1 MQTITIIADK
11 RFCPFVREHL
21 KNRDRE
27 FLGCLN
33 KELESERIT
42 YTAKVRD
49 RDFVYKISDLLTGC
63 IISVYEDYLLN
74 RIVEENYR
82 DFSNFEKEKI
92 IGVAKEIIDGK
103 DNVVDKIFFVK
114 RKNYIYKRLVE
125 FLFNNEII
133 RLEGFIY
140 FRLKEYS
147 KDLELI
153 LEKAVDVYLTEREYD
168 EFVNLLKYFIEIQEP
183 KIDVVYLTVYENGD
197 FKLCNKFDQDVS
209 YLYIDDMREEFFSSK
224 LSKEDVLLGAL
235 ITISPAKIVLNKEY
249 EGELDG
255 EIFNTIKNIFSDRIS
270 IGNIN

>member
-11 RFCPFVREHL
+11 RFCPFVREYL
-21 KNRDRE
+21 KNRENE
-27 FLGCLN
+27 FLGCFN
-33 KELESERIT
+33 KEIESERIT

-74 RIVEENYR
+74 GIVEESYSN
-82 DFSNFEKEKI
+82 FSNFEKEKI

-103 DNVVDKIFFVK
+103 DSVVDKIFFVK

-125 FLFNNEII
+125 FLSNNEII

-153 LEKAVDVYLTEREYD
+153 LEKAVDVYLTEKEYD
-168 EFVNLLKYFIEIQEP
+168 EFINLLKYFIEIQEP
-183 KIDVVYLTVYENGD
+183 KIDVVYLTVYDDGD

-255 EIFNTIKNIFSDRIS
+255 EIFNTIRNIFSDRIS